1 MLQIVNISR
10 DIATDSETLG
20 RCYVPAEYMDDRAAE
35 TSTLCVDRDPW
46 TLGADRLKA
55 YAARMIRLADR
66 YRLESLEGIGHLP
79 YEVRG
84 PVLVATDVYRSVATA
99 IQAGPS
105 YPRRASLSDWD
116 KVWVA
121 GGSLYFGSLRY
132 FGRSPTPVPKR
143 C

>member
-10 DIATDSETLG
+10 DIVTDSETLG

-35 TSTLCVDRDPW
+35 MKTLCVDKDPW
-46 TLGADRLKA
+46 TLGADKLKA
-55 YAARMIRLADR
+55 YAVRMIGLADR

-99 IQAGPS
+99 IQAYPS

-121 GGSLYFGSLRY
+121 GGSLYFGSLKY
-132 FGRSPTPVPKR
+132 FARVPTLKH